1 MEICAARSSTRE
13 VRSSTCSG
21 GSVPQPNETTD
32 EGAAPDV
39 NAAPRCGWSQSSEA
53 VEAALGARRQWEA
66 VPLNEK
72 IDVFLKA
79 GDLAAGPYRPRL
91 MAATMLGQGKTVFQA
106 EIDAAAELADF
117 FR

>member
-1 MEICAARSSTRE
+1 MQELLA
-13 VRSSTCSG
+13 
-21 GSVPQPNETTD
+21 
-32 EGAAPDV
+32 
-39 NAAPRCGWSQSSEA
+39 EA